1 MSDQSTLND
10 QVTDSVAQIEKLIA
24 DNGGAQSKA
33 IADQLTVH
41 ALSLAMQNAVAQQ
54 QHEYILKNAI
64 VTAAAKAILKS
75 NPEDA
80 LAFAE
85 KALSGN
91 DVVSTIAEIKD
102 LMGEIDLETDKPNNT
117 SAKGKKKANSE
128 KQS

>member
-10 QVTDSVAQIEKLIA
+10 QVTDSVAQIEKLLA

-102 LMGEIDLETDKPNNT
+102 LMGEIDLETVKPNNT